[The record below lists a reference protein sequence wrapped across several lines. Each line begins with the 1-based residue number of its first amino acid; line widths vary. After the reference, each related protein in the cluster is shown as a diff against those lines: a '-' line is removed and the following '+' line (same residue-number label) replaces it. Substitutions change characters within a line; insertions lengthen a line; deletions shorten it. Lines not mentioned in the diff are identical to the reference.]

1 MKTVF
6 DPDFKL
12 QESDFN
18 FKYQQELTERLD
30 NFEGDF
36 NQELVNEIVLWKVNR
51 YSQLNP
57 QTIELL
63 NKVNR
68 NSQSIDEEL
77 TSEILE
83 QLLTTKGVQLAMAST
98 FLRYRNPKIYQI
110 IDQRVYRIIY
120 PDKIFKSTYYTST
133 SNVKKQIN
141 LYLQYLSDLK
151 EVCNR
156 LEIPF
161 ELADRILF
169 EADRRVNKNEKLLNY
184 GSAATKE

>member
-6 DPDFKL
+6 DPDFKI
-12 QESDFN
+12 QESDYDFN
-18 FKYQQELTERLD
+18 YQKELTEHLD
-30 NFEGDF
+30 NFKGDF

-51 YSQLNP
+51 YAKIDP
-57 QTIELL
+57 KAIELL
-63 NKVNR
+63 NKINR
-68 NSQSIDEEL
+68 NSQSIDEDL

-83 QLLTTKGVQLAMAST
+83 KLLTTKGVQLAMAST

-110 IDQRVYRIIY
+110 IDQRVYRIIHKG
-120 PDKIFKSTYYTST
+120 KILKSTYYTST
-133 SNVKKQIN
+133 SNIKKQVK
-141 LYLQYLSDLK
+141 LYLQYLSDLR
-151 EVCNR
+151 ERCER

-184 GSAATKE
+184 GSTATKE